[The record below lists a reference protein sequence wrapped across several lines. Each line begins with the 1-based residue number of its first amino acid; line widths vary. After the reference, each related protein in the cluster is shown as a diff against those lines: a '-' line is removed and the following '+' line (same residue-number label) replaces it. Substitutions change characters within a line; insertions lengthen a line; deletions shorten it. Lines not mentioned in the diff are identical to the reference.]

1 MKNILSLALL
11 IISHCMNS
19 QTFDIINPEKNVGL
33 SNWNI
38 VNDDVMGGISKSYLS
53 VNNDNNLIFN
63 GYLSLENN
71 GGFASSRLSF
81 NSKTLEG
88 VKSFKIKLKGDGN
101 TYKLRLNQYDR
112 RASYSSDFKS
122 STSTTTMGTS
132 CKPAF
137 CAASHLLSP
146 ATISNLLSST
156 FDSLTIIG

>member
-1 MKNILSLALL
+1 
-11 IISHCMNS
+11 MNS

-88 VKSFKIKLKGDGN
+88 VKSFKIKLK
-101 TYKLRLNQYDR
+101 R
-112 RASYSSDFKS
+112 SDK
-122 STSTTTMGTS
+122 
-132 CKPAF
+132 AV
-137 CAASHLLSP
+137 
-146 ATISNLLSST
+146 
-156 FDSLTIIG
+156 